1 MNEKALSLLGMA
13 RRAGRLSCGHD
24 AAVEAIVKNRACLCL
39 CSADASERLERE
51 LRHACTF
58 KQKQIPFARLCVPMA
73 ALSKAIGTKAAVIT
87 VNDPGFAARL
97 QTLLA
102 QEPPTGKEEDYAES
116 EI

>member
-1 MNEKALSLLGMA
+1 MTDKTLSLLGMA

-39 CSADASERLERE
+39 CSADAADRLERE

-58 KQKQIPFARLCVPMA
+58 EQKHIPFARLGIPMV
-73 ALSKAIGTKAAVIT
+73 ALSKAIGTKAAVVT
-87 VNDPGFAARL
+87 VNDKGFAARL

-102 QEPPTGKEEDYAES
+102 EEPTTGKDEDYAES